1 MPVQRETTIY
11 DIARELNLSP
21 STVSRGLRN
30 HPAIKEE
37 TVERIHEAALAM
49 NYQQNTFASKLRSN
63 RSNTIGIVVPRLES
77 AFLGSVVTSIE
88 REIRSRGY
96 HLHVSQSFDSLEQE
110 KQILDVL
117 YNSRVEG
124 LLINLSPETKGL
136 EHLEMFHKK
145 NIPVV
150 LFDRVEQSPTCSCTS
165 ISINNYQ
172 AGYDVTRHL
181 IDEGCK
187 RIAYVTLNMNCMV
200 FGERGRGYLDA
211 IRDAGLEHHPEM
223 VLEEQMNMDTGALV
237 VDKLLALN
245 PRPDGVFAGIDMS
258 AASLMHELKSRGVG
272 IPEDMAIAGFNNSD
286 LSRMIEPQLTT
297 VHYPTKEMGRMAAKS
312 LMEMLDTRSQVAAQN
327 IVLKHELKIRPS
339 SLRKRH

>member
-1 MPVQRETTIY
+1 
-11 DIARELNLSP
+11 
-21 STVSRGLRN
+21 
-30 HPAIKEE
+30 
-37 TVERIHEAALAM
+37 
-49 NYQQNTFASKLRSN
+49 
-63 RSNTIGIVVPRLES
+63 
-77 AFLGSVVTSIE
+77 VVTSIE

-258 AASLMHELKSRGVG
+258 AASLMHESKSRGVG

-286 LSRMIEPQLTT
+286 LSRMMEPQLTT

-312 LMEMLDTRSQVAAQN
+312 LMEMLDTRSQVVAQN